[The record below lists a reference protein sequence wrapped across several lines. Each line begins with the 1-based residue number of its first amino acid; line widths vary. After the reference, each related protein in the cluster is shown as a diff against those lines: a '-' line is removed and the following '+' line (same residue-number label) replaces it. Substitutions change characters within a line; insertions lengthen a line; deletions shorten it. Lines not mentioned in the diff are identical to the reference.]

1 MVWDRLVVQLRLAA
15 LAGLK
20 LLMACR
26 PRQDCDSVPAKPG
39 RLLCS
44 TRLKSS
50 FWTSPCGISP
60 YLSFLCG
67 LISSLSSSISSLFF
81 PESCFFAGRK
91 LQFSCTYGSRFSR
104 NTHRGADHALFF
116 FCQTFRK
123 KASTR
128 QPQAT
133 SVFIFTGH
141 CCCEFLRFLAFFSL
155 VYKEILT
162 HSLIRTQLVA
172 LIEDRNV
179 PTAVIHG
186 KCDNRPSC
194 LVKTVPGSQIRF
206 RITFRNCQNMKC
218 RGNVVA

>member
-1 MVWDRLVVQLRLAA
+1 MVWDRLVIQLRSAA
-15 LAGLK
+15 LVGLK

-67 LISSLSSSISSLFF
+67 LISSLSSSVSSLFF

-104 NTHRGADHALFF
+104 NTHRGADHAPFF
-116 FCQTFRK
+116 FCAKLSGKMPAQDNHK
-123 KASTR
+123 P
-128 QPQAT
+128 PQY
-133 SVFIFTGH
+133 S
-141 CCCEFLRFLAFFSL
+141 FSQ
-155 VYKEILT
+155 V
-162 HSLIRTQLVA
+162 
-172 LIEDRNV
+172 
-179 PTAVIHG
+179 TAVANSWG
-186 KCDNRPSC
+186 
-194 LVKTVPGSQIRF
+194 F
-206 RITFRNCQNMKC
+206 
-218 RGNVVA
+218 